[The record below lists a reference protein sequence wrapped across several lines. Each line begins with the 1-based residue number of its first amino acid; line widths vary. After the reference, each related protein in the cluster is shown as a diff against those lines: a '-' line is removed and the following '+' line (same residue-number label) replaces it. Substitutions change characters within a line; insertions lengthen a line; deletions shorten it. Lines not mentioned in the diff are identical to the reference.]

1 MLRPSELQQAQII
14 NMGTQKKN
22 LTVKELKAELDVKGI
37 KYPAGGQLPQAEPEV
52 PKGIFCK
59 YCNRTH
65 EKIFDNAGINHEK
78 FDRGGKTENMFLSLC
93 EQPKAMT
100 FIPLLSGDIPNTNS
114 AVQQFTL
121 NGLRLNILKDR
132 QIEVPH
138 QIAELIA
145 ESQAATR
152 KAYHVKTE
160 NLNIPGTYKD
170 ARTDLLNEAGR
181 SALEV

>member
-1 MLRPSELQQAQII
+1 
-14 NMGTQKKN
+14 
-22 LTVKELKAELDVKGI
+22 
-37 KYPAGGQLPQAEPEV
+37 
-52 PKGIFCK
+52 
-59 YCNRTH
+59 
-65 EKIFDNAGINHEK
+65 
-78 FDRGGKTENMFLSLC
+78 MFLSLC
-93 EQPKAMT
+93 EQPKVMT
-100 FIPLLSGDIPNTNS
+100 FIPLLSGDIPNTTS

-132 QIEVPH
+132 QIEVPQ

-152 KAYHVKTE
+152 KAYQVKTE